1 MDEETYF
8 GYERVQPQA
17 KTARVRAVF
26 DSVADSYDLMN
37 DLMSA
42 GMHRLWKRWAVE
54 LLDLRGAKDVLDLAG
69 GTADL
74 ARLIVSRSSAHVMV
88 CDINAE
94 MLQRGRDRSLDAGF
108 VAQLNYIQADA
119 EAIPLATASMD
130 RVIIGFGL
138 RNVTGKSNA
147 LREMHRVLRIGGR
160 ALILEFSQVRSP
172 LLARAYEEYSFRILP
187 LLGKIVVGDGAS
199 YRYLAESI
207 RVHPDQN
214 ALKVMME
221 NAGFAQARYH
231 NLLAGVVAIHV
242 GWKL

>member
-1 MDEETYF
+1 
-8 GYERVQPQA
+8 
-17 KTARVRAVF
+17 
-26 DSVADSYDLMN
+26 
-37 DLMSA
+37 
-42 GMHRLWKRWAVE
+42 
-54 LLDLRGAKDVLDLAG
+54 
-69 GTADL
+69 
-74 ARLIVSRSSAHVMV
+74 
-88 CDINAE
+88 
-94 MLQRGRDRSLDAGF
+94 
-108 VAQLNYIQADA
+108 
-119 EAIPLATASMD
+119 MD

-160 ALILEFSQVRSP
+160 ALILEFSQVSSP